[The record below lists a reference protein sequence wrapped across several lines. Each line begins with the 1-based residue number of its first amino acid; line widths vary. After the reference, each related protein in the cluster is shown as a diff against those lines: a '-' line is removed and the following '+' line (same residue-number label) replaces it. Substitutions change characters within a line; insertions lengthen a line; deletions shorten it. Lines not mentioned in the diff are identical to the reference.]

1 MRFARRAAGC
11 GLVLIVLLCTS
22 IAPALAQDGAFIPGI
37 VLESYPLP
45 APPEAARTHVVQPL
59 RAADRVVQPFTAADS
74 VTRPGAL
81 MPLYGT
87 LAVLQGLDM
96 HSTMKSIGAGNGSEA
111 NPIMEPVVKNS
122 AAFLAV
128 KASTTVGVIW
138 ISEKLWRKHRKAAV
152 VSVFVV
158 NAIMASVVANNYRI
172 NR

>member
-1 MRFARRAAGC
+1 MRFARRVAGC
-11 GLVLIVLLCTS
+11 GLVLTVLLCTS

-37 VLESYPLP
+37 VLDSYPLP
-45 APPEAARTHVVQPL
+45 EPPAVDTP
-59 RAADRVVQPFTAADS
+59 VVQPFRA
-74 VTRPGAL
+74 VTPPVLAPRPKAL

-87 LAVLQGLDM
+87 LGILQGLDM
-96 HSTMKSIGAGNGSEA
+96 HSTMKSIGSGNGSEA

-138 ISEKLWRKHRKAAV
+138 MSEKLWRRHRKAAV

-158 NAIMASVVANNYRI
+158 NAIMAGVVANIYRV
-172 NR
+172 

>member
-1 MRFARRAAGC
+1 MRFARRVAGC
-11 GLVLIVLLCTS
+11 GLVLTVLLSTS
-22 IAPALAQDGAFIPGI
+22 VAPALAQDAAFIPGI

-45 APPEAARTHVVQPL
+45 EPAVDAGRLVAQ
-59 RAADRVVQPFTAADS
+59 AFTAAPALRS
-74 VTRPGAL
+74 VARPKAL

-87 LAVLQGLDM
+87 LGILQGLDM
-96 HSTMKSIGAGNGSEA
+96 HSTMKSIGSGNGSEA

-138 ISEKLWRKHRKAAV
+138 MSEKLWRRHRKAAV

-158 NAIMASVVANNYRI
+158 NAIMAGVVANNYRVK
-172 NR
+172 